1 MAGAGNVRGIDTLIA
16 RGCHIEGELVF
27 SGGLR
32 IDGQVRG
39 DVRTELPGQGYLVL
53 ARAGRICGDIWAG
66 HVVID
71 GLVTGNLH
79 VSGRVEL
86 LPRARIIGD
95 IHYAS
100 LSMQPG
106 ATVTGQLCPGEEA
119 SAHPVRLSEP
129 LLKLA

>member
-1 MAGAGNVRGIDTLIA
+1 MAEAGTWRAIDTLIG
-16 RGCHIEGELVF
+16 RGCHIEGQVLF
-27 SGGLR
+27 NGGLR
-32 IDGQVRG
+32 IDGQVSG
-39 DVRTELPGQGYLVL
+39 DVSGRLPGQGYLVL
-53 ARAGRICGDIWAG
+53 ASAGQICGDIRAA

-71 GLVTGNLH
+71 GRINGNLH

-86 LPRARIIGD
+86 LSRARIIGD

-106 ATVTGQLCPGEEA
+106 ATVTGQLRPSEEA
-119 SAHPVRLSEP
+119 GAHPGRWPEP